1 MVFWNRNAT
10 RADKMD
16 KLAELLMDE
25 SKNAKGLRKKI
36 NRVEAKFETLEDLQ
50 RQVEEL
56 EKRTKELKSV

>member
-25 SKNAKGLRKKI
+25 TKSMTGLRKKVDKL
-36 NRVEAKFETLEDLQ
+36 VEKVDA
-50 RQVEEL
+50 L
-56 EKRTKELKSV
+56 EKKVKESNSA